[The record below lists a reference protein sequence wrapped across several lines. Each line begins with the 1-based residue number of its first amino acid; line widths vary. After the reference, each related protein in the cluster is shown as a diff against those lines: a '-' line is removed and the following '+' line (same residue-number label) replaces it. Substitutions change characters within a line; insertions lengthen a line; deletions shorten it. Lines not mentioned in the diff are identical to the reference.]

1 MLKDMVSENLINLKI
16 EATDWQDAIRKAAK
30 PLVEANKIK
39 ESYVDGIIRAVHEMG
54 PYFVLTKHVALAH
67 SRPEDGVI
75 EGAIGIATLATP
87 IEFGNQDNDPVKYI
101 FTLSAVDNNAHLS
114 ALSDLAGLLEQQ
126 EFYDLLDQ
134 SKCPKEILDYIN
146 QL

>member
-126 EFYDLLDQ
+126 EFYDLLDR

>member
-39 ESYVDGIIRAVHEMG
+39 ESYVDGIIRAVHEIG

-134 SKCPKEILDYIN
+134 SNCPKEILDYIN

>member
-30 PLVEANKIK
+30 PLVDANKIK

>member
-1 MLKDMVSENLINLKI
+1 MLKDMVSENLISLKI
-16 EATDWQDAIRKAAK
+16 EATDWQDAVRKAAK
-30 PLVEANKIK
+30 PLVNANKIK
-39 ESYVDGIIRAVHEMG
+39 ESYVDGIIRAVHEIG

-87 IEFGNQDNDPVKYI
+87 IEFGNEDNDPVKYI

-126 EFYDLLDQ
+126 EFYDLLDC
-134 SKCPKEILDYIN
+134 SESPKEILDYIN

>member
-16 EATDWQDAIRKAAK
+16 EATDWQDAICKAAK

>member
-1 MLKDMVSENLINLKI
+1 MLKDMVTVNLIQLKV
-16 EATDWQDAIRKAAK
+16 EAIDWQDAVRKAAH
-30 PLVEANKIK
+30 PLVEAGKIR
-39 ESYVDGIIRAVHEMG
+39 ETYVDGIINAVHEMG

-75 EGAIGIATLATP
+75 EGAIGITTLATP
-87 IEFGNQDNDPVKYI
+87 VEFGNEDNDPVKYI

-114 ALSDLAGLLEQQ
+114 ALSDLAELLEKQ
-126 EFYDLLDQ
+126 EFYDFLDNATDAQ
-134 SKCPKEILDYIN
+134 KVFDYIC

>member
-16 EATDWQDAIRKAAK
+16 EATDWQDAIRKAAT

-87 IEFGNQDNDPVKYI
+87 IEFGNKDNDPVKYI

-126 EFYDLLDQ
+126 EFYNLLDQ
-134 SKCPKEILDYIN
+134 SECPKEILDYIN